1 MTALLADVLFWAVV
15 VIVVA
20 AFVGFLMLAAIT
32 GPKARRHPEGWR
44 GAVRDDL
51 IVLGPVAPFLIAVAA
66 GAFEPLLRDQAWW
79 TPTLFAIAGAGLLA
93 QWLPVVRRARART
106 AALQRYPSQ

>member
-1 MTALLADVLFWAVV
+1 MTALLADVLFW
-15 VIVVA
+15 IVVAIALA
-20 AFVGFLMLAAIT
+20 AFVGFVVLAAIT
-32 GPKARRHPEGWR
+32 GPRARCHPEGWR

-51 IVLGPVAPFLIAVAA
+51 ILLGPIAPFLIVVAA
-66 GAFEPLLRDQAWW
+66 GAFEPPLRDEAWW
-79 TPTLFAIAGAGLLA
+79 TPALFAIAGAGLLA